1 MRVCETMT
9 RDVQVAQADD
19 TIARAAE
26 LMAAHDAGV
35 LPVRDNGRLVGIIT
49 DRDIAVRAVA
59 ARKGPETPI
68 REVMSRDV
76 TFCFEDQDIETV
88 ARAMG
93 EVQLRRLPVMDRGKR
108 LVGIVS
114 IGDVAVVAPE
124 AAAGGALIGIC
135 RPGGAHNQT

>member
-9 RDVQVAQADD
+9 RDVQVAHADD

-26 LMAAHDAGV
+26 LMAAHDAGA
-35 LPVRDNGRLVGIIT
+35 LPVRDNGHLVGMIT

-76 TFCFEDQDIETV
+76 TYCFEDQDVETV

-93 EVQLRRLPVMDRGKR
+93 EVQVRRLPVMDRGNR

-124 AAAGGALIGIC
+124 AAAGDALVGIC